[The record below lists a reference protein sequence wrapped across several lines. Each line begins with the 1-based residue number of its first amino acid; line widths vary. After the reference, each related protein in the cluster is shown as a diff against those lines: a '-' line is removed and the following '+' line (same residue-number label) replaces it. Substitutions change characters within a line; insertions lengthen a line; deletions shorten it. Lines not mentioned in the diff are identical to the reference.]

1 MFEKKQSI
9 NQDFKNNYSRIIRI
23 NTQCTHQYSVEDL
36 NQFFQDYRKLIQAF
50 NLIQCAVQEQIKMI
64 RKRFKKK
71 RHNQFY
77 TGLPHRAT
85 SSLLCT
91 TCRESSTNSINCS
104 HTINQPISTPRRN
117 QYPAKLIHCSSP
129 QPPINFSRN
138 IRLTPIAQ
146 TCQFLLPVEIRTLQI
161 DPLLPAAFNQFQQ
174 KPQANT
180 YSPDQSIST
189 PRRNQTLQIDL
200 LLPADS
206 NQFQQKTQAYF

>member
-1 MFEKKQSI
+1 LCCA
-9 NQDFKNNYSRIIRI
+9 RIIR
-23 NTQCTHQYSVEDL
+23 
-36 NQFFQDYRKLIQAF
+36 KG
-50 NLIQCAVQEQIKMI
+50 
-64 RKRFKKK
+64 FKKK

-77 TGLPHRAT
+77 TGSPHRAT

-117 QYPAKLIHCSSP
+117 QYPAKLIHCSP

-138 IRLTPIAQ
+138 TRLTPIAQ
-146 TCQFLLPVEIRTLQI
+146 TSQFLLPVEIRTLQI
-161 DPLLPAAFNQFQQ
+161 DPLLPAASNQFQQ

-189 PRRNQTLQIDL
+189 PRRNQNPANWSTAPRRFQSISAENTGL
-200 LLPADS
+200 LLKPKQYKRSINFTELQWKHLKSWFKQDQEGFRKTPWLA
-206 NQFQQKTQAYF
+206 QKERHVHSLEETQ